1 MQGFPLTA
9 LKTRSQLR
17 FLPAGQIQPN
27 RGDSRSW
34 DQALWQVLLQNE
46 SIWLHYCTIH
56 RNSRSSSCH
65 ILWPSP
71 PQSSKTSLSI
81 VPMVVQY
88 TALQLHHC
96 TTIGTQYAA
105 VRKSTKVTTIQEEP
119 RRRINKAFAYS
130 SSLLESSLQN
140 KLFAQQFKSWLGW
153 WGAPKLVASKFPRFQ
168 IINLGFRISCAAK

>member
-1 MQGFPLTA
+1 MNSIRFISSQNPLQAFSYVLSSCFQTRRAFLKKSVSSKCRPMEGF
-9 LKTRSQLR
+9 
-17 FLPAGQIQPN
+17 FYDFI
-27 RGDSRSW
+27 
-34 DQALWQVLLQNE
+34 
-46 SIWLHYCTIH
+46 
-56 RNSRSSSCH
+56 SRSSSCH